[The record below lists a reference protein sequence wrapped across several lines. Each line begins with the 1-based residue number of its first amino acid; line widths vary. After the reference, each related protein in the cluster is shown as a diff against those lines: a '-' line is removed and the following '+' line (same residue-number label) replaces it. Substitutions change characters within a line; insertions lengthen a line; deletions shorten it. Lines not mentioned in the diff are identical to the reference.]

1 MRTITFSEARYRIAS
16 HRYLKLCHWAEHRYS
31 YRDAR
36 GRRCWNL
43 TLPGGAPAPYT
54 RIECAA
60 WNRYMRDRAALE
72 L

>member
-1 MRTITFSEARYRIAS
+1 MRTKFEEAYLRIARD
-16 HRYLKLCHWAEHRYS
+16 RYLKLCKWAEHRYS

-43 TLPGGAPAPYT
+43 TLRGGAPSPYT
-54 RIECAA
+54 LIERAA
-60 WNRYMRDRAALE
+60 WNRYMRDRASLE